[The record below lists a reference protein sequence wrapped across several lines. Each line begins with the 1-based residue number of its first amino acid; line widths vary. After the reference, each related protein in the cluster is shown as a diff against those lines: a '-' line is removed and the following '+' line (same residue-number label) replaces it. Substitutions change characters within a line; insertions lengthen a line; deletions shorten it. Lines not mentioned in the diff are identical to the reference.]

1 MKQILTL
8 LALLFVSVTF
18 AAEETAAPTIKLFEP
33 GEALTVVENGKGI
46 PNGSSRED
54 DYLEWLKTSDDS
66 DYGYTK
72 AKPIQIGGFLE
83 GHGNHWSSQYFRS
96 LLGPNGE
103 ATTFERIKSCCA
115 FELNDPKY
123 AMEGFKV
130 GYLDAYQVTIEGAE
144 PVTIYV
150 SLYAEEQIFAPKGFT
165 TRGKKP

>member
-1 MKQILTL
+1 MKKRLALLTL
-8 LALLFVSVTF
+8 LLVIVTY
-18 AAEETAAPTIKLFEP
+18 AAGATTPPAIKLLGS
-33 GEALTVVENGKGI
+33 GEGLTVAENGKGI

-54 DYLEWLKTSDDS
+54 NYLEWLKVSDDS
-66 DYGYTK
+66 DYGYSIE
-72 AKPIQIGGFLE
+72 KPIQIGGFLE

-115 FELNDPKY
+115 FKLNDPKY
-123 AMEGFKV
+123 STEGIKV
-130 GYLDAYQVTIEGAE
+130 GYLDAYKVTIEGAE

-165 TRGKKP
+165 TRGNKP